1 MKPVISVF
9 ILLFVTSSIIA
20 QTSFQRNIL
29 FNDNWIFYQGSQIGA
44 EKPNFNDSAWRKLDL
59 PHDWSIED
67 LPGKDSPFDRNAVGQ
82 QSTGFTVG
90 GTGWYRK
97 HFEVSEKYKGQRM
110 MIRFDGIY
118 SNAEIWVN
126 GQSVGKQPYGY
137 STFEFDI
144 SDKVKF
150 GEPNLIAVKVMNEG
164 ENTRW
169 YTGSGIYRHVWL
181 DIVDPV
187 RIDQWRTFITT
198 PDVHPEQAKVNIHTK
213 LVNDLDKDV
222 SVKLTTIIKNTAG
235 VEVGRTESNQQ
246 IKENEK
252 VEINTNI
259 LITSPEL
266 WSVENPALYSAIS
279 EVYLNNQLADS
290 LENKFGIRTISFDAV
305 NGFQLNGKTMK
316 LKGGC
321 VHHDNGPLGAKA
333 YNRAE
338 ERRVGLLKA
347 SGYNAIRCAHN
358 PPSPA
363 FLDACD
369 RLGMLVI
376 NEAFDMWE
384 TGKNPFDYHLFFNNW
399 WKKDMESM
407 VLRDRNHPSII
418 MWSIGNE
425 IPDMNKPEVV
435 NTAKMLADHVRSLDS
450 TRPVTAGVNQVKED
464 KDPFIANLDVAGY
477 NYAFERYK
485 SDHERDPKRVTAAT
499 ESSPFLAFDYW
510 MGVIDNPWVIGDFV
524 WTSFDYIGEAS
535 IGWRGFWPDEHL
547 FPWTLAYCGDID
559 ICGWKRPQSFYRDVL
574 WQPNQLSLFVKAPE
588 PTFELNQNKEE
599 WSQWHW
605 HDVLADWNWKDYE
618 DKPLEVNVYSS
629 CEQVELFLN
638 GKSLGKKP
646 TNRENQ
652 FIAVWNV
659 PYQAGVLKAA
669 GYVGE
674 KQVNAAE
681 LITSENQE
689 SIRLTADRSIIN
701 ADGHDIS
708 YVTVEIV
715 DKNGIKHPKAE
726 NLVTFEI
733 EGPGEIIAVGNA
745 NPLSLE
751 SFQQPQR
758 KAWQGK
764 CLVIIKSG
772 KQKGNV
778 SLTAKSADLKPATLK
793 IEVK

>member
-1 MKPVISVF
+1 MKN
-9 ILLFVTSSIIA
+9 LLFIGLVILINTNLIA
-20 QTSFQRNIL
+20 QTSFQRNVL
-29 FNDNWIFYQGSQIGA
+29 FDDDWRFLKGGMVGA
-44 EKPNFNDSAWRKLDL
+44 EKPEFDDSAWRTLDL

-67 LPGKDSPFDRNAVGQ
+67 LPGKDSPFDRNSVGQ

-90 GTGWYRK
+90 GIGWYRK
-97 HFEVSEKYKGQRM
+97 HFMISEKNKGQRII
-110 MIRFDGIY
+110 IRFDGIY

-150 GEPNLIAVKVMNEG
+150 GETNLIAVKVINEG
-164 ENTRW
+164 ENSRW

-181 DIVDPV
+181 DVVAPI
-187 RIDQWRTFITT
+187 RIGKWGTFITT
-198 PDVHPEQAKVNIHTK
+198 PEVKTEQAKVNIQSK
-213 LVNDLDKDV
+213 IMNDLEQDV
-222 SVKLTTIIKNTAG
+222 TVKLITIIKNTSG
-235 VEVGRTESNQQ
+235 VEVGRNEAIQQ
-246 IKENEK
+246 IEK
-252 VEINTNI
+252 GAEAE
-259 LITSPEL
+259 ITSDILVKNPEL
-266 WSVENPALYSAIS
+266 WSVESPALYSAIS
-279 EVYLNNQLADS
+279 EVYLNNQLTDRI
-290 LENKFGIRTISFDAV
+290 ENIFGIRTISFDAV

-321 VHHDNGPLGAKA
+321 VHHDNGPLGAKT
-333 YNRAE
+333 YDRAE
-338 ERRVGLLKA
+338 ERRVELLKA
-347 SGYNAIRCAHN
+347 SGFNAIRCAHN

-384 TGKNPFDYHLFFNNW
+384 TGKNSFDYHLFFKEW
-399 WKKDMESM
+399 WKKDLESM
-407 VLRDRNHPSII
+407 VFRDRNHPSII

-425 IPDMNKPEVV
+425 IPDMDKPSVI
-435 NTAKMLADHVRSLDS
+435 NTAKMLADYVRNLDS
-450 TRPVTAGVNQVKED
+450 TRPVTAAVNQVKED

-485 SDHERDPKRVTAAT
+485 QDHDRDPKRVMAAT

-547 FPWTLAYCGDID
+547 YPWTLAYCGDID
-559 ICGWKRPQSFYRDVL
+559 ICGWKRPQSYYRDVL
-574 WQPNQLSLFVKAPE
+574 WQSNQLSLFVKAPE
-588 PTFELNQNKEE
+588 PTFELNQNKQA

-605 HDVLADWNWKDYE
+605 HDVLTDWNWPGYE
-618 DKPLEVNVYSS
+618 GKPLEVNVYSS

-638 GKSLGKKP
+638 GKSLGKKS

-659 PYQAGVLKAA
+659 PYQAGILKAV
-669 GYVGE
+669 GYTGR
-674 KQVNAAE
+674 KQIKVEELKTAE
-681 LITSENQE
+681 TPAE
-689 SIRLTADRSIIN
+689 IRLTVDRNSIKAN
-701 ADGHDIS
+701 GQDLS
-708 YVTVEIV
+708 YVTVEV
-715 DKNGIKHPKAE
+715 TDAKGNKHPKAD
-726 NLVTFEI
+726 NLVSFEI
-733 EGPGEIIAVGNA
+733 EGAGEIIAVGNA
-745 NPLSLE
+745 NPISLE
-751 SFQQPQR
+751 SYQKPQR

-764 CLVIIKSG
+764 CMVIIKSG
-772 KQKGNV
+772 KQKSNIL
-778 SLTAKSADLKPATLK
+778 LTAKSVNLKSAIIN

>member
-1 MKPVISVF
+1 MKHILSVF
-9 ILLFVTSSIIA
+9 ILLFVTSSLIA

-29 FNDNWIFYQGSQIGA
+29 FNEDWIFYRGSQIGA

-97 HFEVSEKYKGQRM
+97 HFLISGKNKGQRII
-110 MIRFDGIY
+110 IRFDGIY
-118 SNAEIWVN
+118 SNAEIWMN
-126 GQSVGKQPYGY
+126 GLSVGKQPYGY

-150 GEPNLIAVKVMNEG
+150 GETNLIAVKVMNEG

-169 YTGSGIYRHVWL
+169 YTGSGIYRHVWM
-181 DIVDPV
+181 DVVAPV
-187 RIDQWRTFITT
+187 RIGRWGTFITT
-198 PDVHPEQAKVNIHTK
+198 PEMNADQAKVNIQTK
-213 LVNDLDKDV
+213 LMNDFDQEV

-235 VEVGRTESNQQ
+235 EEVGRKEVIQQ
-246 IKENEK
+246 IVKGEEAK
-252 VEINTNI
+252 
-259 LITSPEL
+259 ITSEILVKNPEL
-266 WSVENPALYSAIS
+266 WSLESPALYSAIS
-279 EVYLNNQLADS
+279 EVYLNNQLTDRF
-290 LENKFGIRTISFDAV
+290 ENKFGIRTISFDAV
-305 NGFQLNGKTMK
+305 KGFQLNGKTMK

-333 YNRAE
+333 YDRAE
-338 ERRVGLLKA
+338 ERRVELLKA

-369 RLGMLVI
+369 RQGLLVI

-384 TGKNPFDYHLFFNNW
+384 TGKNAFDYHLFFKEW
-399 WKKDMESM
+399 WKKDLESM
-407 VLRDRNHPSII
+407 ILRDRNHPSII

-425 IPDMNKPEVV
+425 IPGMDKPEVV
-435 NTAKMLADHVRSLDS
+435 NMAKILADHVRSLDS
-450 TRPVTAGVNQVKED
+450 TRPVTAAVNQVKDD
-464 KDPFIANLDVAGY
+464 KDSFISNFDVAGY

-485 SDHERDPKRVTAAT
+485 SDHERDPKRVMAAT

-559 ICGWKRPQSFYRDVL
+559 ICGWKRPQSYYRDVL
-574 WQPNQLSLFVKAPE
+574 WKPNQLSIFVKAPK
-588 PTFELNQNKEE
+588 PSFNLNPNKED

-605 HDVLADWNWKDYE
+605 HDVLADWNWNGYQG
-618 DKPLEVNVYSS
+618 KPMEINVYSS

-638 GKSLGKKP
+638 SKSLGKKP
-646 TNRENQ
+646 TNRSNQ

-659 PYQAGVLKAA
+659 PYQPGTLKAVGYNGKKQINITELKAA
-669 GYVGE
+669 E
-674 KQVNAAE
+674 EPAEIRIAADM
-681 LITSENQE
+681 N
-689 SIRLTADRSIIN
+689 SIRANGKDL
-701 ADGHDIS
+701 S
-708 YVTVEIV
+708 YVTVEV
-715 DKNGIKHPKAE
+715 TDAKGNKHPKAD

-745 NPLSLE
+745 NPVSLE
-751 SFQQPQR
+751 SFQKPQR

-764 CLVIIKSG
+764 CMVVIKSS
-772 KQKGNV
+772 KKAGNV
-778 SLTAKSADLKPATLK
+778 LLKVRSPNLKSATIN